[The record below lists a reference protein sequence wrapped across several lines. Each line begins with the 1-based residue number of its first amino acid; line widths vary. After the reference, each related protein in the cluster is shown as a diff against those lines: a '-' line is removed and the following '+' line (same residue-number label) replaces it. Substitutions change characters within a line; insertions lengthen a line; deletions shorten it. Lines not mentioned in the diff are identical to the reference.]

1 MDSPEKPEKSGWL
14 DRLLRVL
21 ARLGILRYGAKAATY
36 TSASDRPT
44 EFLMPGVFDA
54 KRDLASDD
62 STNKAEKAGKSPD
75 ERKK

>member
-14 DRLLRVL
+14 DRLLRML

-36 TSASDRPT
+36 TSATDRPT
-44 EFLMPGVFDA
+44 EFQMPGVFDA
-54 KRDLASDD
+54 KRDLPAGDGAD
-62 STNKAEKAGKSPD
+62 QAGNAGKSPD